1 MLNNI
6 RIGTRIQLG
15 STLVLILAL
24 AVIIPV
30 VLGKIN
36 GLISDNEQRSL
47 NRHYQTMMNQIAAE
61 GRLAETLAML
71 LAQVP
76 DFQQA
81 MVNGQRE
88 RLGEMLLPAFA
99 ELKKNYAVVQMQ
111 YHLPPATTFFRVH
124 MPAKFGDDLSSFRH
138 TVIQTNAERKPIAG
152 LESGVAGLGIRGV
165 VPVFHQGKHIGS
177 VETGMSFGQPFFD
190 QFKSTYKVDII
201 FRLRQPDGSFKT
213 FASTLGDNARLFDDG
228 DLRQAFDGKAH
239 LKHTEL
245 GGKPLAI
252 YANTVLDYSGKPIGV
267 VELAADRSIFVAAI
281 DDARNTTLIIG
292 VIALALG
299 LLLSWLVARTITRP
313 LCLTVATLQNI
324 AEGEGDLTQ
333 RLDASGKDELSRLAD
348 AFNRFTAKIQ
358 QLVQQVASATGQLHN
373 ATDRMNAITTETDRG
388 IQEQQSE
395 TDQVATAINEMAAT
409 VQEVARSATAAAE
422 SASTADKQAAQGQ
435 QEVGQTIR
443 AINTLAGEVEHA
455 ATAMQQ
461 LETDSR
467 NIGAVLDVIRGVAE
481 QTNLLALNAA
491 IEAARAGEQGRGFAV
506 VADEVRVLAQ
516 RTQKSTQ
523 EIESMIGQLQD
534 AAVATARTMEQGR
547 SRAQETVNQARSA
560 GEALDAIASAVGV
573 ISDMNTQIASAVEE
587 QSAVAEELNKN
598 ISNISRIAEMSAEGS
613 HQTAAASTDIRRLA
627 DELDGL
633 VGRFKV

>member
-1 MLNNI
+1 MLNSV

-30 VLGKIN
+30 VLTKIN
-36 GLISDNEQRSL
+36 SLIDDNEQRSL
-47 NRHYQTMMNQIAAE
+47 NRHYRTMMNQIAAE
-61 GRLAETLAML
+61 GRVAETLAVL

-76 DFQQA
+76 EFQQA
-81 MVNGQRE
+81 MVNGQRD

-111 YHLPPATTFFRVH
+111 YHTPPATTFFRVH
-124 MPAKFGDDLSSFRH
+124 KPEKFGDDLSSFRH
-138 TVIQTNAERKPIAG
+138 TVVQTNAERKPVVG

-177 VETGMSFGQPFFD
+177 VETGTSFGQPFFD
-190 QFKSTYKVDII
+190 QFKSAYAVDII
-201 FRLRQPDGSFKT
+201 FRLRQQDGSFKT
-213 FASTLGDNARLFDDG
+213 FASTLGENVSLFAAAE
-228 DLRQAFDGKAH
+228 LQQAFDGKVQLRH
-239 LKHTEL
+239 MEL
-245 GGKPLAI
+245 NGKPLAI

-267 VELAADRSIFVAAI
+267 VELAADRSLFVAAI
-281 DDARNTTLIIG
+281 SDARNTTLIIG
-292 VIALALG
+292 VLALALG
-299 LLLSWLVARTITRP
+299 LLLSWVVARTITRP

-333 RLDASGKDELSRLAD
+333 RLDASGKDELARLAD

-358 QLVQQVASATGQLHN
+358 QLVQQVASATSQLHN

-388 IQEQQSE
+388 IQAQQSE

-409 VQEVARSATAAAE
+409 VQEVARSASHAAE
-422 SASTADKQAAQGQ
+422 SATMADRQAEHGQ

-443 AINTLAGEVEHA
+443 AINTLAGEVEQA
-455 ATAMQQ
+455 ASAMQQ
-461 LETDSR
+461 LESDSR

-523 EIESMIGQLQD
+523 EIESMIGRLQE
-534 AAVATARTMEQGR
+534 AAVAAARTMEQGR
-547 SRAQETVNQARSA
+547 ARAQETVTQARSA
-560 GEALDAIASAVGV
+560 GESLDAIASAVGV

-598 ISNISRIAEMSAEGS
+598 ISNISHIAEMSAEGS
-613 HQTAAASTDIRRLA
+613 HQTAAASADIRRLA
-627 DELDGL
+627 DELEAL

>member
-15 STLVLILAL
+15 STLVLVLAL

-30 VLGKIN
+30 VLAKIN
-36 GLISDNEQRSL
+36 GIIGDNEQRSL
-47 NRHYQTMMNQIAAE
+47 NRHYRTMMNQLAAE
-61 GRLAETLAML
+61 GRMAETLAVL
-71 LAQVP
+71 LARVP

-81 MVNGQRE
+81 MASGQRD

-124 MPAKFGDDLSSFRH
+124 KPEKFGDDLSSFRH
-138 TVIQTNAERKPIAG
+138 TVVQTNAERKPVVG

-165 VPVFHQGKHIGS
+165 VPVFHNGNHIGS

-190 QFKSTYKVDII
+190 QFKAAYDVDII

-213 FASTLGDNARLFDDG
+213 FASTLGEAALFG
-228 DLRQAFDGKAH
+228 DAQLREAADGKPQVARM
-239 LKHTEL
+239 EL
-245 GGKPLAI
+245 GDAPVAI
-252 YANTVLDYSGKPIGV
+252 YANTVLDYSGKSIGV
-267 VELAADRSIFVAAI
+267 VELAIDRSMFVAALH
-281 DDARNTTLIIG
+281 DARNTTMLIGAVALILG
-292 VIALALG
+292 V
-299 LLLSWLVARTITRP
+299 LLSWLVARTITRP
-313 LCLTVATLQNI
+313 LCLTVATLQDI

-333 RLDASGKDELSRLAD
+333 RLDASGKDELTGLAN

-358 QLVQQVASATGQLHN
+358 QLVQQVASATEQLHN
-373 ATDRMNAITTETDRG
+373 STDRMNAITTETERG
-388 IQEQQSE
+388 ISEQQSE

-409 VQEVARSATAAAE
+409 VQEVARSAAAAAD
-422 SASTADKQAAQGQ
+422 SAGTADKQAVHGQ

-443 AINTLAGEVEHA
+443 DITSLAGDVEQA
-455 ATAMQQ
+455 ASAMQQ

-523 EIESMIGQLQD
+523 EIESMIGQLQE
-534 AAVATARTMEQGR
+534 AAVAAARTMEKGR
-547 SRAQETVNQARSA
+547 ARAQETVNQARSA
-560 GEALDAIASAVGV
+560 GESLDAIAAAVGV

-613 HQTAAASTDIRRLA
+613 HQTAAASGEIRRLA
-627 DELDGL
+627 DQQVTSD
-633 VGRFKV
+633 K

>member
-15 STLVLILAL
+15 STLVLVLAL

-30 VLGKIN
+30 VLAKIN
-36 GLISDNEQRSL
+36 GIIGDNEQRSL
-47 NRHYQTMMNQIAAE
+47 NRHYQTLMNQIAAE
-61 GRLAETLAML
+61 GRLAETLAVV
-71 LAQVP
+71 LAKVP

-81 MVNGQRE
+81 MASGQRE

-124 MPAKFGDDLSSFRH
+124 MPNKFGDDLSSFRH
-138 TVIQTNAERKPIAG
+138 TVIKTNAERVNVVG

-165 VPVFHQGKHIGS
+165 VPVFHQGQHIGS

-190 QFKSTYKVDII
+190 QFKAAYNVDII

-213 FASTLGDNARLFDDG
+213 FASTLGDATLFTDEQ
-228 DLRQAFDGKAH
+228 LRQALDGKQQVSRI
-239 LKHTEL
+239 EL
-245 GGKPLAI
+245 HDKPIAI

-267 VELAADRSIFVAAI
+267 VELAIDRSMFVAALN
-281 DDARNTTLIIG
+281 DARNTTILIG
-292 VIALALG
+292 VIALILG

-313 LCLTVATLQNI
+313 LCVTVTTLQDI

-373 ATDRMNAITTETDRG
+373 STDRMNAITTETERG
-388 IQEQQSE
+388 ISEQQSE

-409 VQEVARSATAAAE
+409 VQEVARSAAAAAD
-422 SASTADKQAAQGQ
+422 SAATADKQAVHGQ

-443 AINTLAGEVEHA
+443 DITALAGDVEQA
-455 ATAMQQ
+455 ASAMQQ

-523 EIESMIGQLQD
+523 EIESMIGQLQE
-534 AAVATARTMEQGR
+534 AAVAAARTMEKGR
-547 SRAQETVNQARSA
+547 ARAQDTVNQARSA
-560 GEALDAIASAVGV
+560 GESLDAIAAAVGV

-613 HQTAAASTDIRRLA
+613 HQTAAASGEIRNLA
-627 DELDGL
+627 DQLDSL

>member
-15 STLVLILAL
+15 STLVLVLAL

-30 VLGKIN
+30 VLAKIN
-36 GLISDNEQRSL
+36 GIIGNNEQRSL
-47 NRHYQTMMNQIAAE
+47 NRHYQTMMNQLAAE
-61 GRLAETLAML
+61 GRMAETLAVL
-71 LAQVP
+71 LARVP

-81 MVNGQRE
+81 MASGRRD
-88 RLGEMLLPAFA
+88 RLGEMLLPAFE

-124 MPAKFGDDLSSFRH
+124 KPEKFGDDLSSFRH
-138 TVIQTNAERKPIAG
+138 TVVQTNAERKPVVG

-165 VPVFHQGKHIGS
+165 VPVFHDGKHIGS

-190 QFKSTYKVDII
+190 QFKAAYDVDII

-213 FASTLGDNARLFDDG
+213 FASTLGEAVLFG
-228 DLRQAFDGKAH
+228 DAQLREAADGKPQVGRM
-239 LKHTEL
+239 EL
-245 GGKPLAI
+245 GETPVAI
-252 YANTVLDYSGKPIGV
+252 YANTILDYSGKSIGV
-267 VELAADRSIFVAAI
+267 VELAIDRSMFVAALN
-281 DDARNTTLIIG
+281 DARNTTILIGAVALVLG
-292 VIALALG
+292 V
-299 LLLSWLVARTITRP
+299 LLSWLVARTITHP
-313 LCLTVATLQNI
+313 LCITVSTLQDI

-333 RLDASGKDELSRLAD
+333 RLDASGKDELARLAD

-358 QLVQQVASATGQLHN
+358 QLVQQVASATGQLHSS
-373 ATDRMNAITTETDRG
+373 TDRMNAITTETERG
-388 IQEQQSE
+388 INEQQSE

-409 VQEVARSATAAAE
+409 VQEVARSAAAAAD
-422 SASTADKQAAQGQ
+422 SAATADKQAVHGQ

-443 AINTLAGEVEHA
+443 DITALAGDVEQA
-455 ATAMQQ
+455 ASAMQQ

-523 EIESMIGQLQD
+523 EIESMIGQLQE
-534 AAVATARTMEQGR
+534 AAVAAARTMEKGR
-547 SRAQETVNQARSA
+547 ARAQETVNQARSA
-560 GEALDAIASAVGV
+560 GESLDAIAAAVGV

-613 HQTAAASTDIRRLA
+613 HQTAAASGEIRRLA
-627 DELDGL
+627 DQLDSL